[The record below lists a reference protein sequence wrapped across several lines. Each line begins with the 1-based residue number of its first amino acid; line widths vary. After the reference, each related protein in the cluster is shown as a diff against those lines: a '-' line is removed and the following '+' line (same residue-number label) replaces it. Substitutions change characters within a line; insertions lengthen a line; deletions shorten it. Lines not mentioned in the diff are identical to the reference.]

1 MYVEVVEIYWFSVYL
16 TFGNCLVEFAQW
28 KLLPT
33 EWMDDLFF
41 KETHDDLRN
50 FLLFSWRQSLH
61 PYSETMTL

>member
-1 MYVEVVEIYWFSVYL
+1 
-16 TFGNCLVEFAQW
+16 
-28 KLLPT
+28 
-33 EWMDDLFF
+33 MDDLFF